1 MSVMEA
7 QSCLEMG
14 PSLRSQQVG
23 QEREGRGW
31 AREGAERMRAL
42 SVGRRACENHL
53 SPPQPQGVPRPS
65 RRFSL
70 REGGS
75 LP

>member
-31 AREGAERMRAL
+31 AQEGAGTHAGPL
-42 SVGRRACENHL
+42 CG
-53 SPPQPQGVPRPS
+53 PQ
-65 RRFSL
+65 SL
-70 REGGS
+70 REPPESAPASGGAQAITQI
-75 LP
+75 

>member
-1 MSVMEA
+1 MEA

-31 AREGAERMRAL
+31 AQEGAGTHAGPL
-42 SVGRRACENHL
+42 CGPQSLQNHL